1 MAETW
6 EKCVYEADYDKG
18 RRAVLTPSGAIV
30 PTTAGAEQK
39 QTNGTNFSYYTLN
52 FDKATDEAAYW
63 VFNVPDDYDGGA
75 IAVNIWYKTTVN
87 TGAVVFNVQVLGRE
101 EGETFDSALGTA
113 QAVTDTVPAT
123 AGNIGICAPPAFSPG
138 WSAGDLVVVKLL
150 RDADN
155 GSDTAD
161 ADIEV
166 VMVEVEY

>member
-6 EKCVYEADYDKG
+6 EKCVYETDYNKG
-18 RRAVLTPSGAIV
+18 KRAILTPSGAIV
-30 PTTAGAEQK
+30 PDTGGAEQK
-39 QTNGTNFSYYTLN
+39 QVNGTNFQYYVLA
-52 FDKATDEAAYW
+52 FDKAADEAAYW
-63 VFNVPDDYDGGA
+63 EFIVPDDYDGGN
-75 IAVNIWYKTTVN
+75 ISVNIWYKTTVN

-101 EGETFDSALGTA
+101 EGEAFDAALGAA

-123 AGNIGICAPPAFSPG
+123 AGNIGICAPSAFSPG

-161 ADIEV
+161 ADISV

>member
-6 EKCVYEADYDKG
+6 EKVVYEADYNKG
-18 RRAVLTPSGAIV
+18 RRAILTPSGAIV
-30 PTTAGAEQK
+30 PATAGAEQK

-52 FDKATDEAAYW
+52 FDKDSDESAYW
-63 VFNVPDDYDGGA
+63 VFIVPDDYDGGN
-75 IAVNIWYKTTVN
+75 ITVNIWYRTTVN
-87 TGAVVFNVQVLGRE
+87 TGAVIFNVQVLGRE
-101 EGETFDSALGTA
+101 EGEAFDGALGTA
-113 QAVTDTVPAT
+113 QPVTDTVPAT
-123 AGNIGICAPPAFSPG
+123 AGNIGICAPSAFSPG

-161 ADIEV
+161 ADISV